1 MADVDHEQ
9 RVRAACFV
17 QIGQM
22 QRVHGD
28 VLPVDVIRRGVV
40 IDGERIALVNP
51 YKGIHKPRQLDAAL
65 AVTTTPPTSTKDAPY
80 DDRMGDDGL
89 YVYHYRTAGSDS
101 RRAHQQAER
110 DNASVRF
117 AKDMGLEPRADAL
130 SHGDQ
135 ANAIMAGHTRASLRA
150 VAIPAAGGGEVTR
163 RPTTHRRSRI
173 GAEAG
178 AHLIGRDRRWAPPSP
193 RSPTSPAIDRCRRH
207 EVLGQ
212 RTRQGRGQ
220 CHSPGQPQ
228 PMVILRPRGSGASP
242 PPSDRRCSTE
252 PHIGR
257 PLRHRPAA
265 SIRRA
270 DARLGQQSV
279 DWSKGCRS
287 WVNTR
292 SA

>member
-65 AVTTTPPTSTKDAPY
+65 AVTTTPPTSTKDAPF

-150 VAIPAAGGGEVTR
+150 VAIPAGGRWSSDAQAHHASTLPDRSGSWRTSDWTRQAVGATFSAIANIAGDR
-163 RPTTHRRSRI
+163 SMPTT
-173 GAEAG
+173 
-178 AHLIGRDRRWAPPSP
+178 
-193 RSPTSPAIDRCRRH
+193 
-207 EVLGQ
+207 
-212 RTRQGRGQ
+212 
-220 CHSPGQPQ
+220 
-228 PMVILRPRGSGASP
+228 
-242 PPSDRRCSTE
+242 
-252 PHIGR
+252 
-257 PLRHRPAA
+257 
-265 SIRRA
+265 
-270 DARLGQQSV
+270 
-279 DWSKGCRS
+279 
-287 WVNTR
+287 
-292 SA
+292 